1 MSSDEVSMPA
11 ALALVIHELATNSA
25 KYGSLSVA
33 SGTLDVSCNAHG
45 DEVVITW
52 TERGGPSIRA
62 PAMLEGFGKGPHH
75 PRRREG
81 AASFGQCF
89 HSGRS
94 ASSFDGAGCALLTG
108 SDAGNVPSRSSF
120 NLSCVFLSDFCACF
134 GSSACLS
141 FGAGLNFSV
150 IAVLP
155 CRVANASLVARFLSL
170 ELKIS
175 AEGIRLVF
183 SNFAF
188 VPCAAS

>member
-108 SDAGNVPSRSSF
+108 SDAGNVPSRPSF
-120 NLSCVFLSDFCACF
+120 NLSCVSCRTFLLRIF
-134 GSSACLS
+134 GVLIFWRRVEFLRHSRPPMSGSQRLLGRSVPQSGTEDKCGGHS
-141 FGAGLNFSV
+141 PGL
-150 IAVLP
+150 L
-155 CRVANASLVARFLSL
+155 
-170 ELKIS
+170 
-175 AEGIRLVF
+175 
-183 SNFAF
+183 
-188 VPCAAS
+188 